1 MFRSDYGTRQTHW
14 YDRFWTKEPVP
25 LCDTH
30 IFNVGDALT
39 TNYTLFAWT
48 LGSITVAN
56 AGNSGYAYNG
66 TTLTDCDIS
75 SLFITGDLRSWT
87 ISFVVLISCS
97 KNQEY
102 DITATTRFSIS
113 GLPGDYS
120 PLLGMARSLEAGG
133 QGDKRAIIIDW
144 L

>member
-14 YDRFWTKEPVP
+14 YDSFQTKEPAP
-25 LCDTH
+25 LCDTRV
-30 IFNVGDALT
+30 FNVGDALT

-48 LGSITVAN
+48 LDSITLAN
-56 AGNSGYAYNG
+56 AGNSGFAYNG

-75 SLFITGDLRSWT
+75 SLVITGDQRSWT
-87 ISFVVLISCS
+87 VSFVVLISCS

-102 DITATTRFSIS
+102 GITETTRFSFS
-113 GLPGDYS
+113 SLPGSYS
-120 PLLGMARSLEAGG
+120 PLLGMARSFEAGG